1 MGRNSAFSKE
11 FSGELEGE
19 DLDPEDDAMP
29 IEVLVLGRD
38 IEVESD
44 GRTVRLEAHITKHNG
59 QADGVTWVK
68 MFEKGCPE
76 KFTHCYIDTIDG
88 ELILDAIEN
97 YVRQGKGPK
106 VAQFIR
112 EEGKSIRNPVTFRIK
127 LDSAL
132 GSGSLQA
139 EAADMF

>member
-1 MGRNSAFSKE
+1 
-11 FSGELEGE
+11 
-19 DLDPEDDAMP
+19 MP

-38 IEVESD
+38 IEVEAD
-44 GRTVRLEAHITKHNG
+44 GRTVRLEAHITK
-59 QADGVTWVK
+59 QKSQEDGVTWVK

-97 YVRQGKGPK
+97 YVRQGKGPQ

-112 EEGKSIRNPVTFRIK
+112 DEGKTIRNPVTFRIK

-132 GSGSLQA
+132 GSGSLRP
-139 EAADMF
+139 ETDDMF